1 MFEFD
6 VAWWELMLRAL
17 VVYVALL
24 VMVRL
29 SGKRTVG
36 QFSPFDLIVVLLL
49 GEAVAGSLTGG
60 DESMPGG
67 LLVVAVLMTLNAVAE
82 AATAYS
88 KKVEKVLE
96 GSEVLLG
103 RNGRI
108 FENVLKSNL
117 ITRSAVE
124 AALRQADVPLEEMDA
139 AILEAD
145 GTISILR
152 KK

>member
-6 VAWWELMLRAL
+6 VAWWELMVRAL
-17 VVYVALL
+17 VVYLALL

-60 DESMPGG
+60 DESLPGG

-82 AATAYS
+82 TATAYS
-88 KKVEKVLE
+88 RKVEKVLE
-96 GSEVLLG
+96 GKEVLLG

-108 FENVLKSNL
+108 FDTVLKSNL

-124 AALRQADVPLEEMDA
+124 AALRQADVPLEEMEA